1 MSAIAYAT
9 GDRFPQWKN
18 SLFVASLA
26 QQELRRLVLDQ
37 GKVVSQEILFK
48 GIGRIRDVV
57 VSPDGSVYVALED
70 TGRIWRLVPAN

>member
-1 MSAIAYAT
+1 MVERRRRAELVDL
-9 GDRFPQWKN
+9 G
-18 SLFVASLA
+18 

-57 VSPDGSVYVALED
+57 VSPDGYVYVALED
-70 TGRIWRLVPAN
+70 PGRIWRLVPAN